1 MKVQELV
8 EFMKKNTNKTMK
20 EDQVASLLKRTIEPK
35 SYMSIKDKKQLVDKI
50 VNKSIYYDNGIFKF
64 DGIERYVYFTMY
76 TIEAYTNLELS
87 GDIEDDFDTLSESKL
102 LPVIICLIQQ
112 EYDDVNIY
120 LQMQCDYILEDNSVE
135 LQVGKFL
142 NGILNAVDT
151 FGSKISSYA
160 ENMDIEK
167 LFNNSEML
175 KELINFA
182 NTVKE

>member
-8 EFMKKNTNKTMK
+8 DFMRKNTNRTMK

-64 DGIERYVYFTMY
+64 DGIERYVCFTMY

-112 EYDDVNIY
+112 EFDDINVF
-120 LQMQCDYILEDNSVE
+120 LQMQCDYILEDNSVQAQLGRLFKDVLE
-135 LQVGKFL
+135 KIDVVTGGISKYMSDIDL
-142 NGILNAVDT
+142 NKLMEDKDKILNYFDAI
-151 FGSKISSYA
+151 SK
-160 ENMDIEK
+160 
-167 LFNNSEML
+167 
-175 KELINFA
+175 
-182 NTVKE
+182 